1 MDRVL
6 FVIGNT
12 GKQLMHAQAVNTHN
26 LANANTV
33 GFQADLVNY
42 SDPDRQGRRP

>member
-6 FVIGNT
+6 YVVASGA
-12 GKQLMHAQAVNTHN
+12 KQIMQAQSVNTHN

-33 GFQADLVNY
+33 GFQADLANF
-42 SDPDRQGRRP
+42 SA